1 MSVDGLTEAVRI
13 ENSYVFVDGV
23 GERTER
29 KLWEAGLVD
38 WDAFERGDP
47 EPADAIVSE
56 RKRDAI
62 ERFIGRAREQL
73 ADGNVA
79 FFADRLPT
87 SDRWRLYENCSATTC
102 FFDIETTGL
111 DPGRNRVTTVSFH
124 RDGETTTLVRD
135 RDLTRGTVRREFE
148 AADLLVSFNGSRF
161 DVPFL
166 EREFDLDVGTPHL
179 DLMYPCRRLD
189 RTGGL
194 KRIEREVG
202 IDRSADDVDGREAVR
217 LWRRYERGDDA
228 ALERLVRYNRED
240 ARNLKPLLERTVAD
254 LDREVFAPFR

>member
-1 MSVDGLTEAVRI
+1 MAVDRLTEAVRI

-38 WDAFERGDP
+38 WDRFERSDP
-47 EPADAIVSE
+47 EPADAVVSA

-62 ERFIGRAREQL
+62 EAFIGRAREEL
-73 ADGNVA
+73 DEGNVA

-87 SDRWRLYENCSATTC
+87 SDRWRVYENCSTTC

-111 DPGRNRVTTVSFH
+111 DPGRDRVTAVSFH
-124 RDGETTTLVRD
+124 RDDETTTLVRG
-135 RDLTRGTVRREFE
+135 RDLTREAVRREFE
-148 AADLLVSFNGSRF
+148 ASDLLVSFNGARF

-166 EREFDLDVGTPHL
+166 ERGFDLEVETPHL
-179 DLMYPCRRLD
+179 DLMYPCRQLD

-194 KRIEREVG
+194 KRIEREIG
-202 IDRSADDVDGREAVR
+202 IDRSEDDVDGREAVR
-217 LWRRYERGDDA
+217 LWRRYERGDEA

-240 ARNLKPLLERTVAD
+240 ARNLEPLLERTVAD
-254 LDREVFAPFR
+254 LDREVFAPFC